1 MPILSLD
8 VVWQAR
14 FPDSAC
20 NVQISEVLQIR
31 NAHAPLLTCLP
42 DKHWGKRRH
51 TVSSFWAS
59 FRSFIYFF
67 LIYSWRGN
75 SAEITQSWPCT
86 STSCPLKLHIKVKP
100 FLFCPAGSQT
110 QCTHRL
116 WSFLASFLLKK
127 NNKKRREGGREYY
140 QCLYLYSFRTLGSIE
155 SK

>member
-20 NVQISEVLQIR
+20 SVQISEVLRIR

-67 LIYSWRGN
+67 NIQLKREFCWNHSKLALHFHKL
-75 SAEITQSWPCT
+75 SSQAPHKSETLFVLPCGIPDPMHT
-86 STSCPLKLHIKVKP
+86 PTLELSGKLSIK
-100 FLFCPAGSQT
+100 
-110 QCTHRL
+110 
-116 WSFLASFLLKK
+116 KK
-127 NNKKRREGGREYY
+127 QQKKRREGGREYY